1 MTTTNRILTT
11 PGAVE
16 LRTVGSNLWRG
27 ECHKHQH
34 GDETYETWETRVP
47 GGKEKYTIWQS
58 GEDFHIAI
66 DCCNTLEAKFYSNP
80 TAAMIAVDSLDH
92 AHWLG
97 VLRNARKRDFWK

>member
-1 MTTTNRILTT
+1 M
-11 PGAVE
+11 
-16 LRTVGSNLWRG
+16 RTVGSNLWRG
-27 ECHKHQH
+27 ECHKYQH

-58 GEDFHIAI
+58 GNEFQIGITGYDS
-66 DCCNTLEAKFYSNP
+66 LESKTYPSP

-97 VLRNARKRDFWK
+97 VLRDTRKRRMLARK